1 MTNLTPINQINLFGL
16 NRYFDELIFLH
27 QKKCLPSKI
36 LLSGQKGIGKSTLA
50 YHFINYVLSMEEE
63 FKYDADSFKIN
74 VESNTYKT
82 ILNKSNP
89 NFILIDI
96 DSEKKS
102 IDINQIRSLISNL
115 NKSSFNDKP
124 RFVLIDNIEFLNVN
138 SINAMLKT
146 LEETNLNVHFILINN
161 NKKIISTLLSRCIN
175 FNVSLSKEE
184 NLNVADLLLNGRLD
198 EIINKDLINYYST
211 PGKIYNLVKFAENNN
226 YDLMNT
232 NLKDLL
238 NFLINDNQY
247 KQKDELTKNLLFELI
262 ELYFVKINL
271 SFSLNIN
278 NKYSHFLKRASD
290 TKKFNL
296 DQESLFMEFKD
307 DILNG

>member
-146 LEETNLNVHFILINN
+146 LEEPNLNVHFILINN

-184 NLNVADLLLNGRLD
+184 NLNVADLLLNGRLN

-238 NFLINDNQY
+238 KLLINDSQY

>member
-146 LEETNLNVHFILINN
+146 LEEPNLNVHFILINN

-184 NLNVADLLLNGRLD
+184 NLNVADLLLNGRLN

-238 NFLINDNQY
+238 KLLINDSQY

-278 NKYSHFLKRASD
+278 DKYSHFLKRASD

>member
-146 LEETNLNVHFILINN
+146 LEEPNLNVHFILINN

-238 NFLINDNQY
+238 KLLINDSQY

-278 NKYSHFLKRASD
+278 DKYSHFLKRASD

>member
-124 RFVLIDNIEFLNVN
+124 RFVLIDNIEVLNVN

-146 LEETNLNVHFILINN
+146 LEEPNLNVHFILINN

-184 NLNVADLLLNGRLD
+184 NLNVADLLLNGRLN

-238 NFLINDNQY
+238 KLLINDNQY